1 MLANMDDPAS
11 IGPSMAIALLTTL
24 YGALI
29 ANLIALP
36 IADKLA
42 LKAKVEEVNQNLVL
56 DGVMQIRDAKSPA
69 LIREMLFAYLP
80 EKHRAE
86 APELAP
92 A

>member
-1 MLANMDDPAS
+1 
-11 IGPSMAIALLTTL
+11 MAIALLTTL

-42 LKAKVEEVNQNLVL
+42 LKSNIEEVNQNLVL
-56 DGVMQIRDAKSPA
+56 DGVMQIRDSKSPA
-69 LIREMLFAYLP
+69 LIREMLVSYLP

-86 APELAP
+86 MARPAP